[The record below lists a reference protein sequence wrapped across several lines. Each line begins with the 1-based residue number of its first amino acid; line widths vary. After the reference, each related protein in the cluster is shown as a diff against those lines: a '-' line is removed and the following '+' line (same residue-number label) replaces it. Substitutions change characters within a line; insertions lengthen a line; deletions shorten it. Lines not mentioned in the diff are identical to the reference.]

1 MLSTLSQLR
10 RLWDMAADIVKLPL
24 AHLQFDMALAP
35 AEVSATYSK
44 FTRRHP
50 RYRIIGNKTIGAAL
64 VDTEQF
70 ASSAQYR
77 ESIGERNWGGYF
89 ARRAQARGYQ
99 FVRIDRNRYVDDIH
113 AINQSMPER
122 QGRPMD
128 AGYRDR
134 VAHYTDCENFRYFG
148 VLDRSGKL
156 VAYCELGIYGN
167 FALLSRL
174 LGYRNNDGVMH
185 FMIVEIVSLLISERN
200 VRYAMYDTWF
210 GASEGLK
217 RFKTI
222 LGFKPYRVRYA
233 LLGVASLCPVT

>member
-10 RLWDMAADIVKLPL
+10 RLWDILAAIVKLPL
-24 AHLQFDMALAP
+24 AHLQFDTALAP
-35 AEVSATYSK
+35 ADVGATYRH

-64 VDTEQF
+64 LDIGQF

-77 ESIGERNWGGYF
+77 DSIGERNWGGFF

-99 FVRIDRNRYVDDIH
+99 FTRIERNRYVDDIH

-122 QGRPMD
+122 QGRPMA
-128 AGYRDR
+128 AGYQDR
-134 VAHYTDCENFRYFG
+134 VAHYTDRENFRYFG
-148 VLDRSGKL
+148 VLDASGKL

-167 FALLSRL
+167 FALFSRL

-185 FMIVEIVSLLISERN
+185 FMIVEIVSMLIAERS

-210 GASEGLK
+210 GASEGLR

-233 LLGVASLCPVT
+233 LLGVASLCPAT

>member
-10 RLWDMAADIVKLPL
+10 RLWDTLAAIAKLPL

-35 AEVSATYSK
+35 AEVSATYRN

-50 RYRIIGNKTIGAAL
+50 RYCIIGNKTIGAAL
-64 VDTEQF
+64 LDTGQF
-70 ASSAQYR
+70 ASGAQYR
-77 ESIGERNWGGYF
+77 ESIGERNWGGFF

-99 FVRIDRNRYVDDIH
+99 FARIDRNRYVDDIH

-122 QGRPMD
+122 QGRPMG
-128 AGYRDR
+128 AGYKDR
-134 VAHYTDCENFRYFG
+134 VAHYKDHENFRYFG
-148 VLDRSGKL
+148 VLDASGKL

-167 FALLSRL
+167 FALFSRL

-185 FMIVEIVSLLISERN
+185 FMIVEIVSMLIAERS

-210 GASEGLK
+210 GASEGLR

-222 LGFKPYRVRYA
+222 LGFRPYRVRYA

>member
-10 RLWDMAADIVKLPL
+10 RLWDILAAIVKLPL

-35 AEVSATYSK
+35 AEVSATYRN

-64 VDTEQF
+64 LDTGQF
-70 ASSAQYR
+70 ASGAQYR
-77 ESIGERNWGGYF
+77 ESIAERNWGGYF

-99 FVRIDRNRYVDDIH
+99 FARIDRNRYVDDIH

-122 QGRPMD
+122 QGRPMG
-128 AGYRDR
+128 AGYQER
-134 VAHYTDCENFRYFG
+134 VAHYTDRDNFRYFG
-148 VLDRSGKL
+148 VLDASGKL

-167 FALLSRL
+167 FALFSRL

-185 FMIVEIVSLLISERN
+185 FMIVEIVSLLIAERS

-210 GASEGLK
+210 GASDGLR